1 MHKFWHFLLL
11 AVAGLALMVFSPPLL
26 GQAKVIT
33 TATGTD
39 ADSATITNDAGEVM
53 SHTADLSSEEL
64 YRVDFNWTI
73 PDSTRVKSG
82 DVMYLTL
89 PSNIYNDSDIDVAIK
104 ASTGSVMGRLKLATG
119 AYTATLTFNNYLAS
133 HNLNKRGRI
142 WFKFPGA
149 SKPGEPEPT
158 PEPTPSGPIAMT
170 KTAAWSSPDDYSKI
184 NWNLIVSGNG
194 NKLVD
199 PVITDTLSIGQKYV
213 LNSAHA
219 TDETGKTI
227 PVTSTSSIK
236 PDADGTHNVTFRL
249 AGTYETN
256 IHLTYQT
263 ETVDQ
268 TTKSTIYH
276 NSAVYTDSNGNHA
289 DATADV
295 DKPDTEVPEEPNEP
309 EPEPTHEPISMTKT
323 AAWSDPSNPSTI
335 NWGLEVKNNG
345 NELVNPVFTDLL
357 SPDQYYWA
365 NSAKATDPA
374 GESIPVLSSTRPEND
389 GNTLLI
395 FKLHGTF
402 SSNLA
407 LTYQTLLKQP
417 NPGELYQ
424 NKANYHDDADN
435 DANATA
441 EIEAPDEEDDQE
453 PEEPSQPEPTKPIS
467 MTKTAAWVNPDDKSQ
482 ILWTLQVTSNGNKLV
497 KPTITD
503 TLSANHT
510 YIPDSVSV
518 TANGTTIP
526 TTASVAG
533 NQVTFKINETV
544 DADLT
549 ITYQT
554 KAAASNVAEVYQN
567 DAVFEDEDGHHA
579 EATDDIILTPDE
591 TEEPENPGT
600 EEPENPGT
608 EEPENPGT
616 EEPEK
621 PGTEEPENP
630 GTEEPENPGTEEP
643 EKPGTEEPEKPGT
656 EEPEKPGTEEPEKP
670 GTEEPEKPGTEEP
683 EKPGTEEPE
692 KPGTEEPEKPGTEE
706 PEKPGTQEPEF
717 PDEDDEHPT
726 VTEPEKPSTPAPGTP
741 GETGETE
748 KPVKPSQPEPAPNKP
763 ATEKPTIS
771 VPGTSATG
779 QTSTPTTSG
788 TPYQPHTTAPSATT
802 PTTQS
807 TTGMIATAP
816 STTPTPAAP
825 TTGTPATTRPAST
838 LPQTNEQH
846 HALASLL
853 AILGLVLILIG
864 SHWLSHRS
872 RKI

>member
-73 PDSTRVKSG
+73 PDSTRVRSG

-119 AYTATLTFNNYLAS
+119 AYTATLTFNNYLAN
-133 HNLNKRGRI
+133 HNYNKRGRI

-158 PEPTPSGPIAMT
+158 PEPTPSGPISMT
-170 KTAAWSSPDDYSKI
+170 KTAAWNSPDDYSKI

-194 NKLVD
+194 NKLVN

-213 LNSAHA
+213 LNSAQA
-219 TDETGKTI
+219 TDEMGKNI
-227 PVTSTSSIK
+227 PVTSTSSIV
-236 PDADGTHNVTFRL
+236 PDADGTHNVTFRI

-263 ETVDQ
+263 ETIDQ

-309 EPEPTHEPISMTKT
+309 EPEPEPEPNRDPISMTKT

-374 GESIPVLSSTRPEND
+374 GDSIPVLSSTRPESG

-402 SSNLA
+402 LSNLA

-417 NPGELYQ
+417 KPGELYQ
-424 NKANYHDDADN
+424 NKALYHDDADN
-435 DANATA
+435 EADATA
-441 EIEAPDEEDDQE
+441 EIKAPDDEDDQE
-453 PEEPSQPEPTKPIS
+453 PGEPSQPEPTKPIS
-467 MTKTAAWVNPDDKSQ
+467 MTKTAAWVNPEDKSQ

-510 YIPDSVSV
+510 YVPDSVSV

-526 TTASVAG
+526 TTASVTG

-554 KAAASNVAEVYQN
+554 KAAPSKVAEVYQN

-600 EEPENPGT
+600 EEPE
-608 EEPENPGT
+608 
-616 EEPEK
+616 K
-621 PGTEEPENP
+621 P

-670 GTEEPEKPGTEEP
+670 GTEEPEKPGT
-683 EKPGTEEPE
+683 
-692 KPGTEEPEKPGTEE
+692 
-706 PEKPGTQEPEF
+706 QEPEF
-717 PDEDDEHPT
+717 PDENDEHPT
-726 VTEPEKPSTPAPGTP
+726 VTEPEKPSTPTP
-741 GETGETE
+741 DEHGETE
-748 KPVKPSQPEPAPNKP
+748 KPVKPSKPAPAPNKP
-763 ATEKPTIS
+763 ATEKPTLS
-771 VPGTSATG
+771 VPETSATG

-788 TPYQPHTTAPSATT
+788 TPYQPHTTVPSATM
-802 PTTQS
+802 PTTQP
-807 TTGMIATAP
+807 TTGMIAATP

-825 TTGTPATTRPAST
+825 TTGTPATTSPAAT